1 MSISSGLEFTF
12 TSNKGI
18 IQEFTEKE
26 IITALQ
32 ACGVQAEGYAI
43 TEITTQGAID
53 TGRLKNSITH
63 AVSGDSAHQHAY
75 DDDIGNSFSENIQD
89 AGDRKDLTLYLGT
102 NVHYA
107 PYVEMGTQKMSA
119 RPFIRPAIENHLSDY
134 EQIFLSVLAKI
145 GK

>member
-1 MSISSGLEFTF
+1 MADVEFTL
-12 TSNKGI
+12 TSNLDLIKD
-18 IQEFTEKE
+18 QTEE
-26 IITALQ
+26 AILTALE
-32 ACGVQAEGYAI
+32 AVGVQAEGYAI

-75 DDDIGNSFSENIQD
+75 DDDVGNSFSENIQD

-134 EQIFLSVLAKI
+134 ENIFLTVLAKI

>member
-1 MSISSGLEFTF
+1 MADVEFTL
-12 TSNKGI
+12 TSNLDLIKD
-18 IQEFTEKE
+18 QTEE
-26 IITALQ
+26 AILTALE
-32 ACGVQAEGYAI
+32 AVGVQAEGYAI

-89 AGDRKDLTLYLGT
+89 AGEGKEQTVYLGT

-107 PYVEMGTQKMSA
+107 PYVEMGTQKMAA
-119 RPFIRPAIENHLSDY
+119 RPFIRPAIENNISNFQ
-134 EQIFLSVLAKI
+134 QIFTSVLSKI

>member
-1 MSISSGLEFTF
+1 MADVEFTM
-12 TSNKGI
+12 TSNLDLIKD
-18 IQEFTEKE
+18 QTEE
-26 IITALQ
+26 AILTALE
-32 ACGVQAEGYAI
+32 AVGVQAEGYAI

-89 AGDRKDLTLYLGT
+89 AGEGKEQTVYLGT

-107 PYVEMGTQKMSA
+107 PYVEMGTQKMAA
-119 RPFIRPAIENHLSDY
+119 RPFIRPAIENNISNFQ
-134 EQIFLSVLAKI
+134 QIFTSVLSKI

>member
-1 MSISSGLEFTF
+1 MADVEFTL
-12 TSNKGI
+12 TSNLDLIKD
-18 IQEFTEKE
+18 QTKE
-26 IITALQ
+26 AILTALD
-32 ACGVQAEGYAI
+32 AVGTQAEGHAI
-43 TEITTQGAID
+43 TEITTQGAIL

-89 AGDRKDLTLYLGT
+89 AGEGKEQTVYLGT

-134 EQIFLSVLAKI
+134 ENIFLTVLAKI